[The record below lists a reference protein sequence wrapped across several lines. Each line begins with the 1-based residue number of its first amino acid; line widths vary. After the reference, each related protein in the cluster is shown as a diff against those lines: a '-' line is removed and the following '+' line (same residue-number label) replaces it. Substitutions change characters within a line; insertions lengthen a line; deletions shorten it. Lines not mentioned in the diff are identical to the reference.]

1 VGGGGG
7 GGGGGSVQKESTH
20 SMFVKMSIIMDNPLK
35 SEKSDDL
42 LEFAF
47 VSSTEKEKRKH

>member
-7 GGGGGSVQKESTH
+7 KCSKESTP